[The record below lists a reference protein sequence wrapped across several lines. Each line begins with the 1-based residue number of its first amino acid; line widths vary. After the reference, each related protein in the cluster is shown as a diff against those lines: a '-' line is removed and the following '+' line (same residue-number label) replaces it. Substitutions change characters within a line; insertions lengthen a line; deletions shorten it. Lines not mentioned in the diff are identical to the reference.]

1 MVAFYRSVDVYVGLA
16 QFEGFGLPP
25 LEAMAYGSTVIAHA
39 WSGMVD
45 FCYEPAC
52 FRVHS
57 AFLRKDPQ
65 FHDDGVWAV
74 ADVYHAAHVMRQVH
88 GLYRSGV
95 LPAAGKH
102 ARACV
107 TAAFDYG
114 AIVEQALSPKSASH
128 LFLGC
133 YNSTTPKGVSVIN
146 RTHVWKAL
154 WMDLTGVT
162 AYECAQAAKKAK
174 WPYFALTASGTR
186 CIGLAAAP
194 TQPKRNGGDHNFIA
208 DGPSPRSSTFR
219 PLPALC
225 SLALHPSTS
234 YFALRRPALLASA
247 LSFSCS
253 PSPSPSGSHPSAA
266 HPHPHPH
273 LRPPGP
279 TRSMI
284 VDTVNCRDSDAVY
297 RLRQPLL
304 SPAAVD
310 TSGQA
315 FGLLGKGKGARG
327 KSHMVAES
335 RGSDHGGVGGWFGRW
350 FGR

>member
-1 MVAFYRSVDVYVGLA
+1 VRLVLKLSGGVHKKATMNSWKEYQIHRHDERISFQGYHGATIAEMVAFYRSVDVYVGLA

-114 AIVEQALSPKSASH
+114 AIVEQ
-128 LFLGC
+128 
-133 YNSTTPKGVSVIN
+133 
-146 RTHVWKAL
+146 
-154 WMDLTGVT
+154 
-162 AYECAQAAKKAK
+162 
-174 WPYFALTASGTR
+174 
-186 CIGLAAAP
+186 
-194 TQPKRNGGDHNFIA
+194 
-208 DGPSPRSSTFR
+208 RSRRSR
-219 PLPALC
+219 PNLPAIC
-225 SLALHPSTS
+225 FWVAIT
-234 YFALRRPALLASA
+234 A
-247 LSFSCS
+247 
-253 PSPSPSGSHPSAA
+253 
-266 HPHPHPH
+266 
-273 LRPPGP
+273 RPP
-279 TRSMI
+279 RAS
-284 VDTVNCRDSDAVY
+284 V
-297 RLRQPLL
+297 
-304 SPAAVD
+304 
-310 TSGQA
+310 
-315 FGLLGKGKGARG
+315 
-327 KSHMVAES
+327 
-335 RGSDHGGVGGWFGRW
+335 
-350 FGR
+350 